1 MKKIIICLILIF
13 SISISFAD
21 AASNLIEKIKN
32 INSMTA
38 NFNQKLIDGQTSNSL
53 NSKGNM
59 SLKKPQYFKWVTTS
73 PNNQKIVSNGTKLW
87 IYDGDLDQIIIKKVS
102 SNNISQ
108 FPYLI
113 LLSKNTSNI
122 NKLFTV
128 KEQDNTSYILKP
140 KNDQMINSIKIK
152 FTPNNQLKYLEI
164 STSLNQFTKIEFT
177 DVKTDVYISDTSFD
191 FKAPEDT
198 DVIDET
204 KST

>member
-13 SISISFAD
+13 SISVSFAD
-21 AASNLIEKIKN
+21 AASGLIEKIKN
-32 INSMTA
+32 IHSMTA
-38 NFNQKLIDGQTSNSL
+38 NFNQKLIDGQTSNNL
-53 NSKGNM
+53 NSKGKM

-73 PNNQKIVSNGTKLW
+73 PNNQEIVSNGTKLW

-102 SNNISQ
+102 NDIAQ

-113 LLSKNTSNI
+113 LLSKNTRNI

-128 KEQDNTSYILKP
+128 KEQGNTSYILKP
-140 KNDQMINSIKIK
+140 KNDQMIDNIKIK

-177 DVKTDVYISDTSFD
+177 DVRTDVDISDTSFN
-191 FKAPEDT
+191 FKVPEDT
-198 DVIDET
+198 DIIDET
-204 KST
+204 KSA

>member
-1 MKKIIICLILIF
+1 MKKIIIGLILIF

-21 AASNLIEKIKN
+21 AASDLIEKIKN
-32 INSMTA
+32 IHSMTA
-38 NFNQKLIDGQTSNSL
+38 NFNQKLIDGQTNNNL

-59 SLKKPQYFKWVTTS
+59 SLKKSQYFKWVTTS
-73 PNNQKIVSNGTKLW
+73 PNNQEIVSNGTKLW

-102 SNNISQ
+102 NDIAQ

-122 NKLFTV
+122 NKLFTA

-140 KNDQMINSIKIK
+140 KNDQMIDSIKIK
-152 FTPNNQLKYLEI
+152 FTSNNQLKYLEI

-177 DVKTDVYISDTSFD
+177 NVRTDVDISDTSFD
-191 FKAPEDT
+191 FKTPEDI
-198 DVIDET
+198 DIIDET
-204 KST
+204 KSA

>member
-1 MKKIIICLILIF
+1 MKKIVICLILIF

-21 AASNLIEKIKN
+21 AASGLIEKIKN
-32 INSMTA
+32 IHSMTA
-38 NFNQKLIDGQTSNSL
+38 NFNQKLIDGQTSNNL
-53 NSKGNM
+53 NSKGKM
-59 SLKKPQYFKWVTTS
+59 ILKKPQYFKWVTTS
-73 PNNQKIVSNGTKLW
+73 PNNQEIVSNGTKLW

-102 SNNISQ
+102 NDIAQ

-128 KEQDNTSYILKP
+128 KEQGNTSYILKP
-140 KNDQMINSIKIK
+140 KNDQMIDSIKIK

-177 DVKTDVYISDTSFD
+177 DVRTDVDISDTSFD
-191 FKAPEDT
+191 FKVPEDT
-198 DVIDET
+198 NIIDET
-204 KST
+204 K

>member
-21 AASNLIEKIKN
+21 AASGLIEKIKN
-32 INSMTA
+32 IHSMTA
-38 NFNQKLIDGQTSNSL
+38 NFNQKLIDGQTSNNL
-53 NSKGNM
+53 NSKGKM

-73 PNNQKIVSNGTKLW
+73 PNNQEIVSNGTKLW

-102 SNNISQ
+102 NDIAQ

-128 KEQDNTSYILKP
+128 KEQGNTSYILKP
-140 KNDQMINSIKIK
+140 KNDQMIDSIKIK

-177 DVKTDVYISDTSFD
+177 DVRTDVDISDTSFD
-191 FKAPEDT
+191 FKVPEDT
-198 DVIDET
+198 DIIDET
-204 KST
+204 KYA

>member
-21 AASNLIEKIKN
+21 AASGFIEKIKN
-32 INSMTA
+32 IHSMTA
-38 NFNQKLIDGQTSNSL
+38 NFNQKLIDEQTSNNL

-73 PNNQKIVSNGTKLW
+73 PNNQEIVSNGTKLW

-102 SNNISQ
+102 NDIAQ

-128 KEQDNTSYILKP
+128 KEQNNTSYILKP
-140 KNDQMINSIKIK
+140 KNDQMIDSIKIK

-177 DVKTDVYISDTSFD
+177 DVRTDVDISDTSFD

-198 DVIDET
+198 DIIDET
-204 KST
+204 KSA

>member
-1 MKKIIICLILIF
+1 MKKIVICLILIF

-21 AASNLIEKIKN
+21 AASSLIEKIKN
-32 INSMTA
+32 IHSMTA
-38 NFNQKLIDGQTSNSL
+38 NFNQKLIDGQTSNNL
-53 NSKGNM
+53 NSKGKM

-73 PNNQKIVSNGTKLW
+73 PNNQEIVSNGTKLW

-102 SNNISQ
+102 NDIAQ

-128 KEQDNTSYILKP
+128 KEQGNTSYILKP
-140 KNDQMINSIKIK
+140 KNDQMIDSIKIK

-177 DVKTDVYISDTSFD
+177 DVRTYVDISDTSFD
-191 FKAPEDT
+191 FKVPEDT
-198 DVIDET
+198 NIIDET
-204 KST
+204 K

>member
-21 AASNLIEKIKN
+21 AASDLIEKIKN
-32 INSMTA
+32 IHSMTA
-38 NFNQKLIDGQTSNSL
+38 NFNQKLIDGQTSNNL

-59 SLKKPQYFKWVTTS
+59 SLKKSQYFKWVTTS
-73 PNNQKIVSNGTKLW
+73 PNNQEIVSNGTKLW

-102 SNNISQ
+102 NDIAQ

-140 KNDQMINSIKIK
+140 KNDQMIDSIKIK

-177 DVKTDVYISDTSFD
+177 NVRTDVDISDTSFD
-191 FKAPEDT
+191 FKTPEDT
-198 DVIDET
+198 DIIDET
-204 KST
+204 KSA

>member
-13 SISISFAD
+13 SISVSFAD
-21 AASNLIEKIKN
+21 AASGLIEKIKN
-32 INSMTA
+32 IHSMTA
-38 NFNQKLIDGQTSNSL
+38 NFNQKLIDGQTSNNL
-53 NSKGNM
+53 NSKGKM

-73 PNNQKIVSNGTKLW
+73 PNNQEIVSNGTKLW

-102 SNNISQ
+102 NDIAQ

-113 LLSKNTSNI
+113 LLSKNTRNI

-128 KEQDNTSYILKP
+128 KEQGNTSYILKP
-140 KNDQMINSIKIK
+140 KNDQMIDNIKIK

-177 DVKTDVYISDTSFD
+177 DVRTDVDISDTSFD
-191 FKAPEDT
+191 FKVPEDT
-198 DVIDET
+198 DIIDET
-204 KST
+204 KSA

>member
-21 AASNLIEKIKN
+21 AASGLIEKIKN
-32 INSMTA
+32 IHSMTA
-38 NFNQKLIDGQTSNSL
+38 NFNQKLIDGQTSNNL

-73 PNNQKIVSNGTKLW
+73 PNNQEIISNGTKLW

-102 SNNISQ
+102 NNIAQ

-140 KNDQMINSIKIK
+140 TNDQMIDSIKIK

-177 DVKTDVYISDTSFD
+177 DVRTDVDISDTSFD
-191 FKAPEDT
+191 FKAPENT
-198 DVIDET
+198 DIIDET